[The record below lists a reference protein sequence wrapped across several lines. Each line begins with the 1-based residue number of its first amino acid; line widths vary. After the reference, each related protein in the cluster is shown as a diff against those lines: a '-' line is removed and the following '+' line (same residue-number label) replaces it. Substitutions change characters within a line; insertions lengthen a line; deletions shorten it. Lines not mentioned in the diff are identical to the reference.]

1 MKRVIEPGLTGRGA
15 PAQCEGNLDIKRLLW
30 PGPHWRAGP
39 VRCARGLLLPA
50 RLFSRGLTSNFR
62 SRYYVTMK
70 TDIRHAWFSIADAVE
85 LAGVKSPTLKGW
97 LDRQLVLPAG
107 RTGGRGR
114 GVRLFDYRDLVRLR
128 VGAVLTDAG
137 VRAEV
142 ALRFAAEVVDSA
154 MDGRHRFGVLIP
166 SAYGFEFAA
175 VQQAEDLTNIITPF
189 GRPAPQSCVI
199 INLVSAVQEVSSRA
213 KSYLEAGD

>member
-1 MKRVIEPGLTGRGA
+1 MKP
-15 PAQCEGNLDIKRLLW
+15 LLW
-30 PGPHWRAGP
+30 LGPRWRPGPFEG
-39 VRCARGLLLPA
+39 ARGLLLPA
-50 RLFSRGLTSNFR
+50 RIFFCKGLRSNFR

-70 TDIRHAWFSIADAVE
+70 ADIRHAWFSIADAVE

-128 VGAVLTDAG
+128 VGAVLTDVG

-154 MDGRHRFGVLIP
+154 LDGRHQYGVLIP
-166 SAYGFEFAA
+166 DAHGFEFAA
-175 VQQAEDLTNIITPF
+175 VQQVEDLTKIIAPF
-189 GRPAPQSCVI
+189 GRPAPASCIVV
-199 INLVSAVQEVSSRA
+199 NLRAAVEEIFSRA
-213 KSYLEAGD
+213 KSYLEPAG